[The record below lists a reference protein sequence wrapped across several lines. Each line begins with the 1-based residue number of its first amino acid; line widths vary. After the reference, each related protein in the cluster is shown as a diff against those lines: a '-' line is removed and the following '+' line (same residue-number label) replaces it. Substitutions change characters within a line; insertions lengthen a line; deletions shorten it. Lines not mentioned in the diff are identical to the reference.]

1 MSIGFDPGPARKL
14 SWRLLHSLWMLL
26 PVLGFGC
33 LGAAALIFIGA
44 RMSRPAVWISG
55 IGYLAISTAL
65 FFAIGAT
72 DAETAVSNW
81 LVGAWLLTWLVTM
94 LHALAINPSWLR
106 WKAGHVPWHAA
117 PAMPLAPPPGY
128 PAAPPAP
135 AAPLDV
141 NSATAAQL
149 ATLPAM
155 DHARALRAVSAR
167 ERLGGFPDVW
177 AFGNALELQPHEY
190 VLVHPHVVA
199 NPIAGTRPV
208 PPPQSTPPPEPSGH
222 AGRIVD
228 V

>member
-14 SWRLLHSLWMLL
+14 SWRLLRRLWMLL

-72 DAETAVSNW
+72 DAETALSNW

-128 PAAPPAP
+128 PAARPRQPRRSTSTRPLPRNWRPFPPW
-135 AAPLDV
+135 
-141 NSATAAQL
+141 ATPGHYGRCPTRTAGRL
-149 ATLPAM
+149 
-155 DHARALRAVSAR
+155 SG
-167 ERLGGFPDVW
+167 RLGV
-177 AFGNALELQPHEY
+177 
-190 VLVHPHVVA
+190 
-199 NPIAGTRPV
+199 R
-208 PPPQSTPPPEPSGH
+208 
-222 AGRIVD
+222 
-228 V
+228 